1 MPLRQVMK
9 LLLVS
14 LFGRMGQKEIEDK
27 TVIVSKKEA
36 ENFTKLRH

>member
-27 TVIVSKKEA
+27 AVIVSKKEA
-36 ENFTKLRH
+36 DKICKVKH